1 MRTAVTLGRKAGRR
15 ASLRGPRGAELSA
28 VAAITNRIRE
38 GRYTQGQRLSEAFL
52 SKDLSLGRNTVRE
65 ALRSAATSGLV
76 TLEPNKGAR
85 VICLDRQ
92 DISAMLQLREVIEGL
107 AASLSAANVNINGN
121 RVSVARMSTE
131 IRALKAMP
139 GEQGIERFFEHN
151 ESFHNTIIEAA
162 GNPYLASAVTRLN
175 VPALRPAYFRSM
187 DRKAFQTSLQE
198 HEDIAFA
205 ILDGNSQE
213 AERLMRLH
221 VRRTHSS
228 VVRLSD
234 ELFLKIYRS

>member
-1 MRTAVTLGRKAGRR
+1 MSSTALLRRKPPRP
-15 ASLRGPRGAELSA
+15 SLRGPRGAELGA
-28 VAAITNRIRE
+28 VAAITDRIRE

-65 ALRSAATSGLV
+65 ALRSVAISGLV

-85 VICLDRQ
+85 VICPDRQ

-107 AASLSAANVNINGN
+107 AASLSAANINSNGN
-121 RVSVARMSTE
+121 RVSVARLSTE
-131 IRALKAMP
+131 IRALKALP
-139 GEQGIERFFEHN
+139 GQRAIERFFDHN

-162 GNPYLASAVTRLN
+162 ANPYLAAALTRLN

-187 DRKAFQTSLQE
+187 DRETFQESLQQ

-221 VRRTHSS
+221 VQRTHSS

-234 ELFLKIYRS
+234 ELFMKIYRS

>member
-1 MRTAVTLGRKAGRR
+1 MRSI
-15 ASLRGPRGAELSA
+15 ASLRRKVPRPSLKGPRGAELGA

-65 ALRSAATSGLV
+65 ALRSVATSGLV

-85 VICLDRQ
+85 VVCPDRQ

-121 RVSVARMSTE
+121 RVSVARLSTE
-131 IRALKAMP
+131 IRALKALP
-139 GEQGIERFFEHN
+139 GQQGVEKFFDHN

-162 GNPYLASAVTRLN
+162 ANPYLASAVTRLN

-187 DRKAFQTSLQE
+187 DRETFQESLQE

-213 AERLMRLH
+213 AERLMRRH